1 MDKGISIIIPAY
13 NGGSIFLDLLE
24 KIKEQ
29 DYAGDIQLIVV
40 DSGSVD
46 GTAEFAEKAGA
57 IVKRIDKNTFHH
69 ARTRNYALHLAKY
82 DKVVFIVQDAV
93 PFSETWLSGLEKSL
107 AATET
112 AAVYTSQIP
121 HDDASIYARFEVDS
135 INISRGPDPK
145 LCSLDSL
152 EAFHKMPYEKACR
165 TIGLDNV
172 CAIYRKELLEK
183 TPFPDV
189 EYAEDMAWALKIM
202 LSGYSIFYQPNIKVK
217 HSHNRPP
224 EYGFQRQ
231 VVNSVWPAK
240 IMGRVKVDHSFLSI
254 KDITVLSLG
263 VLFFAEDFKSRF
275 FTEEAAGKKIKI
287 LSEETQKIPKPECLT
302 ESVMS
307 LLTPSG
313 EKSISL
319 DVELQKA
326 GVERQACQ
334 EITDSFDLIRNK
346 YNVILK
352 DSLID
357 VIDQLVA
364 KVLGRIYGEVFAS
377 YILKDDISP
386 ELDDFMR
393 PYLHGI

>member
-13 NGGSIFLDLLE
+13 NGGSTFLDLLE

-29 DYAGDIQLIVV
+29 DYAEDIQLIVI
-40 DSGSVD
+40 DSGSID
-46 GTAEFAEKAGA
+46 RTAENAEKSGA
-57 IVKRIDKNTFHH
+57 LVKRIDKNTFHH
-69 ARTRNYALHLAKY
+69 ARTRNYALNLAKY

-93 PFSETWLSGLEKSL
+93 PFSETWLSDLEKSL
-107 AATET
+107 VDTEA

-121 HDDASIYARFEVDS
+121 HDNASIYARFEVDS
-135 INISRGPDPK
+135 INSSRGTEPE
-145 LCSLDSL
+145 LWCLDSL

-189 EYAEDMAWALKIM
+189 DYAEDIAWALQT
-202 LSGYSIFYQPNIKVK
+202 LVSGHSIFYQPNIKVK

-224 EYGFQRQ
+224 EYGFHRQ

-240 IMGRVKVDHSFLSI
+240 IMGRVKADHSFLTI
-254 KDITVLSLG
+254 RDMIALSFG
-263 VLFFAEDFKSRF
+263 VLYFAGQLKSGLF
-275 FTEEAAGKKIKI
+275 SEETAEKKII
-287 LSEETQKIPKPECLT
+287 TFSEGTQKIPKPECFT
-302 ESVMS
+302 ERVMA
-307 LLTPSG
+307 LLFNPSR

-326 GVERQACQ
+326 GIERQACQ
-334 EITDSFDLIRNK
+334 EITELFDLIRNK
-346 YNVILK
+346 YNVMLK

-386 ELDDFMR
+386 EL
-393 PYLHGI
+393 